1 MLRSVFEILIPAL
14 LWTAVI
20 WRAPWAFRSPATRAL
35 WGTLITMALALTT
48 RPAPVARFLEDGT
61 GLPEVSVLIK
71 HLLGIAAA
79 TFLLDYVFAI
89 RGRPGEGIQSIR
101 VRHAA
106 AGVAC
111 VVMAVLSIFFFRH
124 EDIGPDGIDAHYGD
138 RPVQLYLT
146 VYYLFFFAST
156 LLACRL
162 FWSNRLNVPAGLLR
176 TGVRL
181 MAASTGIGAVYVL
194 YRVYYI
200 ATHTVVAVDAV
211 TGKPVRPVEP
221 IGELLP
227 AVAAILLVLGI
238 SMPPVRTVSHYVRD
252 QYAMW
257 RLHPL
262 WADLVAVAPQVVFGT
277 PAGRVRNLFVLGDRS
292 LDVAHRAF
300 EIRDAAL
307 ALRDTVPSAD
317 PSTAVATSDSPAV
330 DQARARTE
338 ALWLHAALQHHTT
351 GRPPAGGMPPEPD
364 HPGGA
369 TPQEEITWLLKVAA
383 AYRRLPPAR
392 QA

>member
-1 MLRSVFEILIPAL
+1 MLRSAFEILIPAL
-14 LWTAVI
+14 LWTAVV

-35 WGTLITMALALTT
+35 WGTMATMALALTT

-89 RGRPGEGIQSIR
+89 HGKPGTGLRSAKL
-101 VRHAA
+101 RHAA
-106 AGVAC
+106 AGAAC
-111 VVMAVLSIFFFRH
+111 VTMAVLSIFFFQH
-124 EDIGPDGIDAHYGD
+124 EQIGPDGIDAHYAD

-156 LLACRL
+156 LLASRL
-162 FWSNRLNVPAGLLR
+162 FWSNRLNVPRGLLR

-181 MAASTGIGAVYVL
+181 MAASTGTGAAYVL

-200 ATHTVVAVDAV
+200 ATHTVVAHDPV
-211 TGKPVRPVEP
+211 TGKPVPPYDP

-227 AVAAILLVLGI
+227 AAAAILLVLGI
-238 SMPPVRTVSHYVRD
+238 AMPPLRTVSHYVRD

-262 WADLVAVAPQVVFGT
+262 WADLVAAAPQVVFGT
-277 PAGRVRNLFVLGDRS
+277 PAGRVRNLLTLGDRS

-307 ALRDTVPSAD
+307 ALRDALPPAAPGTGAP
-317 PSTAVATSDSPAV
+317 VATSGSPAV
-330 DQARARTE
+330 DRARAHTE
-338 ALWLHAALQHHTT
+338 AAWLHAALHHHTT
-351 GRPPAGGMPPEPD
+351 GHPPATGMPPEPD

-369 TPQEEITWLLKVAA
+369 TPQEEVTWLLKVAT
-383 AYRRLPPAR
+383 AYRHLPT
-392 QA
+392 